1 MKTKRA
7 SEGSKKQILKKM
19 EQAAELET
27 NWPEVQDN
35 KRYVLRLYVAGQTP
49 NSLRAISNIKKI
61 CEQHLQGSYEL
72 EIVDIYQ
79 QPVLA
84 KGEQI
89 VAAPTLIKKLPL
101 PLQRFIGDL
110 SNTERIL
117 IGLDLRHIK

>member
-89 VAAPTLIKKLPL
+89 VAAPTLIKILPL
-101 PLQRFIGDL
+101 RLQRFIGDL